1 MTALL
6 LALLLAQ
13 YCPSDSARALLSIR
27 EIPLRALLF
36 AEQGARADGAEV
48 VEFARLLELAGRF
61 TDAARVYSLA
71 VAQTSPATPGW
82 LTDRLRGVSTL
93 DTVLVLEACLRNRGG
108 TTVRNVVLMVP
119 RPTSHE
125 PYQTIRMIES
135 DFSGGG
141 PVLTCVVDSLAPGA
155 RVFKT
160 IRLGI
165 HQQPHTFR
173 PIHAVLEDETITAL
187 MEIARRVEGT
197 RADPGPCLEMSRELA
212 EHVRENIVP
221 IHVTGGVMFRGDS
234 LVFHAWTVLDSVIPG
249 LPIDPLLMRTDS
261 MMAVGH
267 CPSDMIP
274 LWNLDYTDGCELSA
288 LYSGISSNLEMNMR
302 AYFAGR

>member
-1 MTALL
+1 MTVLLVLL
-6 LALLLAQ
+6 LAPF
-13 YCPSDSARALLSIR
+13 CPSDSAEALLTIR
-27 EIPLRALLF
+27 EVPLRALLF
-36 AEQGARADGAEV
+36 AEQGARTDGAGV
-48 VEFARLLELAGRF
+48 VELARLLELAGRF
-61 TDAARVYSLA
+61 GDAARVYSLA
-71 VAQTSPATPGW
+71 AAQTGPAIPGW
-82 LTDRLRGVSTL
+82 LSDRLRGVSTL
-93 DTVLVLEACLRNRGG
+93 DTTLVLEACLRNRGE
-108 TTVRNVVLMVP
+108 TTVTNVVLMVP

-125 PYQTIRMIES
+125 PYQTLRILDS

-160 IRLGI
+160 IRLRVY
-165 HQQPHTFR
+165 QQPHTYR
-173 PIHAVLEDETITAL
+173 PIDPVLGDDTLGAL
-187 MEIARRVEGT
+187 MDIARRVEGT
-197 RADPGPCLEMSRELA
+197 RADPGPCLEMSREMA
-212 EHVRENIVP
+212 EEARERVVP
-221 IHVTGGVMFRGDS
+221 IHVAGGVMFRGDS
-234 LVFHAWTVLDSVIPG
+234 LVFHAWTVLDSILPG

-274 LWNLDYTDGCELSA
+274 LWSLDYTDGCELSA

>member
-6 LALLLAQ
+6 TVLLLVP
-13 YCPSDSARALLSIR
+13 YCPSDSARALLTIR
-27 EIPLRALLF
+27 EVPLRALLF
-36 AEQGARADGAEV
+36 AEQGARADGEGV
-48 VEFARLLELAGRF
+48 VELARLLELAGRF

-71 VAQTSPATPGW
+71 ISQTSPSTPGW
-82 LTDRLRGVSTL
+82 LRDRLRGVSTL
-93 DTVLVLEACLRNRGG
+93 DTTLVLEACLRNRGA

-125 PYQTIRMIES
+125 PYQTILILKS

-155 RVFKT
+155 RVFRA
-160 IRLGI
+160 IRLGV

-173 PIHAVLEDETITAL
+173 PINTVLADDTLRAL
-187 MEIARRVEGT
+187 MDIARRVEGT
-197 RADPGPCLEMSRELA
+197 RADPGPCLEMSREMA
-212 EHVRENIVP
+212 EQARENLVP
-221 IHVTGGVMFRGDS
+221 IHVAGGLMFRGDS
-234 LVFHAWTVLDSVIPG
+234 LVFHAWTVLDSVVPG

-288 LYSGISSNLEMNMR
+288 LYTGISSNLEMNMR
-302 AYFAGR
+302 AYFTGK

>member
-1 MTALL
+1 MTAILTALL
-6 LALLLAQ
+6 LMP
-13 YCPSDSARALLSIR
+13 YCPSDSARALLTIR
-27 EIPLRALLF
+27 EVPLRALLF
-36 AEQGARADGAEV
+36 AEQGARTDGAGV

-71 VAQTSPATPGW
+71 VAQTSPSTPGW
-82 LTDRLRGVSTL
+82 LSDRLRGVSTL
-93 DTVLVLEACLRNRGG
+93 DTTLVLEACLRNRG
-108 TTVRNVVLMVP
+108 TATVRNVVLMVP
-119 RPTSHE
+119 RPSSHG
-125 PYQTIRMIES
+125 PYQTIIMLES

-155 RVFKT
+155 RTVKA
-160 IRLGI
+160 IRLRV
-165 HQQPHTFR
+165 HQEPHTYR
-173 PIHAVLEDETITAL
+173 PIDTVLGDDTLGAL
-187 MEIARRVEGT
+187 MDIARRVEGT

-212 EHVRENIVP
+212 EQARGSLVP
-221 IHVTGGVMFRGDS
+221 IHVVGGVMFRGDS
-234 LVFHAWTVLDSVIPG
+234 LLFHAWTVLDSVIPG

-302 AYFAGR
+302 AYFTER

>member
-1 MTALL
+1 MTTLL
-6 LALLLAQ
+6 LFILLAP

-36 AEQGARADGAEV
+36 AEQGARADGAAV

-82 LTDRLRGVSTL
+82 LSDRLRGVSTL
-93 DTVLVLEACLRNRGG
+93 DTILVLEACLRNRGE

-125 PYQTIRMIES
+125 PYQTIHVLES

-160 IRLGI
+160 IRLGVN
-165 HQQPHTFR
+165 QRPHTFR
-173 PIHAVLEDETITAL
+173 PIHAVLGDDTIRAL
-187 MEIARRVEGT
+187 MDIARRVEGT

-212 EHVRENIVP
+212 EQARESLIP
-221 IHVTGGVMFRGDS
+221 IHVAGGVMFRGDS

-302 AYFAGR
+302 AYFTER

>member
-1 MTALL
+1 MTVLLVLL
-6 LALLLAQ
+6 LAPF
-13 YCPSDSARALLSIR
+13 CPSDSAEALLTIR
-27 EIPLRALLF
+27 EVPLRALLF
-36 AEQGARADGAEV
+36 AEQGARTDGAGV
-48 VEFARLLELAGRF
+48 VELARLLELSGRF
-61 TDAARVYSLA
+61 GDAERVYSLA
-71 VAQTSPATPGW
+71 AAQTSPSIPGW
-82 LTDRLRGVSTL
+82 LSDRLRGVSTL
-93 DTVLVLEACLRNRGG
+93 DTTLVLEACLRNRGE
-108 TTVRNVVLMVP
+108 TTVTNVVLMVP

-125 PYQTIRMIES
+125 PYQTLRILDS

-160 IRLGI
+160 IRLRVY
-165 HQQPHTFR
+165 QQPHTYR
-173 PIHAVLEDETITAL
+173 PIDPVLGDYMLGAL
-187 MEIARRVEGT
+187 MDIARRVEGT
-197 RADPGPCLEMSRELA
+197 RADPGPCLEMSREMA
-212 EHVRENIVP
+212 EEARERLVP
-221 IHVTGGVMFRGDS
+221 IHVAGGVMFRGDS
-234 LVFHAWTVLDSVIPG
+234 LVFHAWTVLDSILPG

>member
-6 LALLLAQ
+6 TVLLLVP
-13 YCPSDSARALLSIR
+13 YCPSDSARTLLTIR
-27 EIPLRALLF
+27 EVPLRALLF
-36 AEQGARADGAEV
+36 AEQGARSDGAEV

-71 VAQTSPATPGW
+71 VAQTGPSTPGW
-82 LTDRLRGVSTL
+82 LSDRLRGVSTL
-93 DTVLVLEACLRNRGG
+93 DTTLVLEACLRNRG
-108 TTVRNVVLMVP
+108 TTMVRNVVLMVP
-119 RPTSHE
+119 RPASHE
-125 PYQTIRMIES
+125 PYQTICVLES

-160 IRLGI
+160 IRLGV
-165 HQQPHTFR
+165 HQEPHTFR
-173 PIHAVLEDETITAL
+173 PIHAVLGDDTLKAL

-197 RADPGPCLEMSRELA
+197 RAAPGPCLEMSRELA
-212 EHVRENIVP
+212 EQARESIVP
-221 IHVTGGVMFRGDS
+221 IHVAGGVMFRGDS
-234 LVFHAWTVLDSVIPG
+234 LVFHAWTVLDSLVPG

-302 AYFAGR
+302 AYFSER

>member
-1 MTALL
+1 MTAL
-6 LALLLAQ
+6 LALLLLAP
-13 YCPSDSARALLSIR
+13 YCPSDSARALLTIR
-27 EIPLRALLF
+27 DVPLRALLF
-36 AEQGARADGAEV
+36 AEQGARTEGAEV
-48 VEFARLLELAGRF
+48 VELGRLLELAGRF
-61 TDAARVYSLA
+61 ADAARVYSLA
-71 VAQTSPATPGW
+71 VAQTSPHTPGW
-82 LTDRLRGVSTL
+82 LSDRLRGVSTL
-93 DTVLVLEACLRNRGG
+93 DTTLVLEACLRNRGT

-125 PYQTIRMIES
+125 PYQTIRIIES

-155 RVFKT
+155 RVFRT
-160 IRLGI
+160 IRLGV
-165 HQQPHTFR
+165 HQRPHTFR
-173 PIHAVLEDETITAL
+173 PIHDAL
-187 MEIARRVEGT
+187 GDDTLRALIEIARRVKGT

-212 EHVRENIVP
+212 EQARENIVP
-221 IHVTGGVMFRGDS
+221 IHVAGGVMFRGDS
-234 LVFHAWTVLDSVIPG
+234 LVFHAWTVLDSVVPG

-302 AYFAGR
+302 AYFTER